1 MFHQPRPRQKTPSR
15 LRFPICGRHRN
26 RFGARVRSGSPRPGV
41 GPDLQPSNSRSP
53 HPTLLPPPVPGNL
66 RCCNHDACRATEG
79 SPMAAFTFAQEFYL
93 NHVDAKQLSGIVAI
107 TYFFYQVLASWP
119 SSISGQMPTTL
130 TGSYTVHSNE
140 AHRATP
146 TDMED
151 AASHK
156 TYCVHSTVP
165 QPTNSQEKNT
175 RKRKGPHIQ
184 PRRQPLSS
192 PLLRT

>member
-1 MFHQPRPRQKTPSR
+1 
-15 LRFPICGRHRN
+15 
-26 RFGARVRSGSPRPGV
+26 
-41 GPDLQPSNSRSP
+41 
-53 HPTLLPPPVPGNL
+53 
-66 RCCNHDACRATEG
+66 
-79 SPMAAFTFAQEFYL
+79 MAAFTFAQEFYL

-130 TGSYTVHSNE
+130 TGSYTVHRNE

-156 TYCVHSTVP
+156 TYCAA
-165 QPTNSQEKNT
+165 TNKQS
-175 RKRKGPHIQ
+175 RKEY
-184 PRRQPLSS
+184 S
-192 PLLRT
+192 